1 MADDAD
7 FERVVSARATGD
19 AALYDSAVLQFMD
32 EYARNAQFIFV
43 GGAARSGTTFLR
55 HILNAHSR
63 ISCGHEMKLIP
74 VMCSTR
80 RKWWG
85 SMSGQLQAAGMPQ
98 AHLDV
103 AFRVFV
109 AVYMLLSRVGD
120 KPRIAE
126 KTPHNVTEFGQLA
139 AWFPRAKFVH
149 VVRDGR
155 AVVASL
161 LKQRW
166 VDLLAPEQKLVWYCR
181 TAANAALYWRQIL
194 EAADEHRDAIAPPNF
209 HELRYEQ
216 LVRAPEHTLRRLFD
230 FLNEPWEPHVLAA
243 NPVDA
248 SAEQRWR
255 GDLTPA
261 QLREIDKV
269 AGARLRAMGYQE

>member
-1 MADDAD
+1 MVDDPD
-7 FERVVSARATGD
+7 LQHVVSARSTGD
-19 AALYDSAVLQFMD
+19 DALYDSAVLHFMD
-32 EYARNAQFIFV
+32 EYARNATFIFV
-43 GGAARSGTTFLR
+43 GGASRSGTTFLR
-55 HILNAHSR
+55 HILNSHSR

-80 RKWWG
+80 RKWWAC
-85 SMSGQLQAAGMPQ
+85 MSGQLQAAGMPE
-98 AHLDV
+98 ANLDI

-109 AVYMLLSRVGD
+109 ATYMLLSRVGV

-126 KTPHNVTEFGQLA
+126 KTPHNITEFGQLA
-139 AWFPRAKFVH
+139 TWFPRAKFVH

-166 VDLLAPEQKLVWYCR
+166 VDLLAPDKKLVWYCQ
-181 TAANAALYWRQIL
+181 TAGKAARYWQEIHD
-194 EAADEHRDAIAPPNF
+194 AADAQRAAIAPPNF
-209 HELRYEQ
+209 YELRYEK
-216 LVRAPEHTLRRLFD
+216 LVHTPETTLRQLFD
-230 FLNEPWEPHVLAA
+230 FLNEPWEPHVLTA

-255 GDLTPA
+255 TELTPA
-261 QLREIDKV
+261 QLQEIDAV
-269 AGARLRAMGYQE
+269 AGARLRAMGYE